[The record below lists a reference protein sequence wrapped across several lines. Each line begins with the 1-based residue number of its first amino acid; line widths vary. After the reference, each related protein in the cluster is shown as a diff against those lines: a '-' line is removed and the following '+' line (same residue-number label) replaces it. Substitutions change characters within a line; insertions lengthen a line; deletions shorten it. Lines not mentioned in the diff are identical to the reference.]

1 MALATKTTCPDCGD
15 APTNHFASKSLILLD
30 WVVSPVTNIFTRERV
45 IGPFIYDTLTPAIY
59 RILAWLHFGTI
70 IHEPDGKTSSRS
82 LCLWQEA
89 KRRGIN
95 MWEFRLFGLNRDLFV
110 SKWPNNRS
118 GKEITFD
125 GLPLPGDFTPAALA
139 WMDDKGKIHK
149 RFGVAGIPMAHYG
162 EARKLGEAKGIF
174 AKLRKPVITKPN
186 IGSRSRHTF
195 THIENEEGFEKAY
208 KSAKQLSPWVIVEE
222 ELVGMV
228 HRATVIGGKLIGV
241 LRRDPTSVIGDGVK
255 TVRELIDIENTN
267 PIRKGPIFHVIE
279 YNSDLDAELQRQN
292 LTLES
297 VPSKD
302 VTVIL
307 SQKTSRGLGGGA
319 TDVTEV
325 SHPDNNAVFE
335 HIARVLD
342 YPVVGIDFIIDDISR
357 SWKDETLCG
366 VIECNS
372 LPFIDLHVYPL
383 IGKPRNTPGAL
394 WELIYPG
401 SSPRT

>member
-1 MALATKTTCPDCGD
+1 
-15 APTNHFASKSLILLD
+15 
-30 WVVSPVTNIFTRERV
+30 
-45 IGPFIYDTLTPAIY
+45 
-59 RILAWLHFGTI
+59 
-70 IHEPDGKTSSRS
+70 
-82 LCLWQEA
+82 
-89 KRRGIN
+89 
-95 MWEFRLFGLNRDLFV
+95 
-110 SKWPNNRS
+110 
-118 GKEITFD
+118 
-125 GLPLPGDFTPAALA
+125 
-139 WMDDKGKIHK
+139 
-149 RFGVAGIPMAHYG
+149 
-162 EARKLGEAKGIF
+162 
-174 AKLRKPVITKPN
+174 
-186 IGSRSRHTF
+186 
-195 THIENEEGFEKAY
+195 
-208 KSAKQLSPWVIVEE
+208 
-222 ELVGMV
+222 MV

-401 SSPRT
+401 SRPRT